1 MQKPKLNA
9 RVRQE
14 TQDKLK
20 HDAKKEGQ
28 TLSNHVDHVLTK
40 HVSKREYP
48 DGKKKMEYEN
58 D

>member
-14 TQDKLK
+14 TQDKLR

-28 TLSNHVDHVLTK
+28 TLSNHVDSVLTQ

-48 DGKKKMEYEN
+48 DRKEKMEYEK